1 MLIIYYMSNTKSD
14 SDSENKKLTRLS
26 EVRYRKTGNE
36 VQSNLTQEDI
46 NLLLE
51 EYEEVNDVT
60 TELKTGIH
68 IRYYS
73 LVKDKKK
80 RGELKRMFRLGGTII
95 KIDPEFKYVVLTN
108 GKLSWCVQLD
118 NTIIYKKMSIK
129 DIKNFYENELD
140 DKDNIIKQKDKKI
153 DKLKKIVEQLL
164 EENKVMKKYIKSL

>member
-1 MLIIYYMSNTKSD
+1 MLIIYYMSNSN
-14 SDSENKKLTRLS
+14 SDSETKKLTRLS

-73 LVKDKKK
+73 LVKDKDKKK
-80 RGELKRMFRLGGTII
+80 RGDFKKLFRLGGTII

-108 GKLSWCVQLD
+108 GKLSWCVQLE

-129 DIKNFYENELD
+129 DIKDFYENELD
-140 DKDNIIKQKDKKI
+140 VKDDIIKRKDKKI
-153 DKLKKIVEQLL
+153 GKLKEIVEQLL

>member
-1 MLIIYYMSNTKSD
+1 MSNSNIN

-60 TELKTGIH
+60 TELRTGIH

-80 RGELKRMFRLGGTII
+80 KGEFKKLFRLGGNII
-95 KIDPEFKYVVLTN
+95 KIDPDFKYVVLTN

-129 DIKNFYENELD
+129 DIKDFYENELD
-140 DKDNIIKQKDKKI
+140 VKDDIIKRKDNKI
-153 DKLKKIVEQLL
+153 GKLKGIIEQLL

>member
-1 MLIIYYMSNTKSD
+1 MSNSN
-14 SDSENKKLTRLS
+14 SDSETKKLTRLS
-26 EVRYRKTGNE
+26 DVRYRKTGNE

-80 RGELKRMFRLGGTII
+80 RGEFKKLFRLGGTII
-95 KIDPEFKYVVLTN
+95 KIDSEFKYVVLTN

-129 DIKNFYENELD
+129 EIKDFYENELNVKD
-140 DKDNIIKQKDKKI
+140 DIIKRKDKKI
-153 DKLKKIVEQLL
+153 GKLKEIIKQLL
-164 EENKVMKKYIKSL
+164 EENKVMKKYIKTR

>member
-1 MLIIYYMSNTKSD
+1 MSNTN

-60 TELKTGIH
+60 TELKTGLH

-80 RGELKRMFRLGGTII
+80 KGEFKKLFRLGGNII

-108 GKLSWCVQLD
+108 GKLSWCIQLD

-129 DIKNFYENELD
+129 DIKDFYENELNVKD
-140 DKDNIIKQKDKKI
+140 DIIKRKDKKI
-153 DKLKKIVEQLL
+153 EKLKDIIEKLL

>member
-1 MLIIYYMSNTKSD
+1 MLIIYYMSNSN
-14 SDSENKKLTRLS
+14 SDSETKKLTRLS

-68 IRYYS
+68 IRYFS

-80 RGELKRMFRLGGTII
+80 RGDFKKLFRLGGTII

-129 DIKNFYENELD
+129 DIKDFYENELD
-140 DKDNIIKQKDKKI
+140 VKDDIIKRKDKKI
-153 DKLKKIVEQLL
+153 GKLKEIIKQLL
-164 EENKVMKKYIKSL
+164 EENKVMKKYIKTR

>member
-1 MLIIYYMSNTKSD
+1 MSNQN
-14 SDSENKKLTRLS
+14 SDSETKKLTRLS

-60 TELKTGIH
+60 TQLKTGIH

-73 LVKDKKK
+73 LVKDKRKK
-80 RGELKRMFRLGGTII
+80 GEFKKLFRLGGTII

-129 DIKNFYENELD
+129 EIKDFYENELD
-140 DKDNIIKQKDKKI
+140 IKDDIIKRKDKKI
-153 DKLKKIVEQLL
+153 GKLKEIIEQLL
-164 EENKVMKKYIKSL
+164 EENKVMKKYIKSLR

>member
-1 MLIIYYMSNTKSD
+1 MSNSNIN

-60 TELKTGIH
+60 TELRTGIH

-80 RGELKRMFRLGGTII
+80 KGEFKKLFRLGGNII
-95 KIDPEFKYVVLTN
+95 KIDPDFKYVVLTN
-108 GKLSWCVQLD
+108 GKLSWCVQLY

-129 DIKNFYENELD
+129 DIKDFYENELD
-140 DKDNIIKQKDKKI
+140 VKDDIIKRKDNKIGKLKGIIK
-153 DKLKKIVEQLL
+153 QLL

>member
-1 MLIIYYMSNTKSD
+1 MSNSNIN

-60 TELKTGIH
+60 TELRTGIH

-80 RGELKRMFRLGGTII
+80 KGEFKKLFRLGGNII
-95 KIDPEFKYVVLTN
+95 KIDPDFKYVVLTN
-108 GKLSWCVQLD
+108 GKLSWCVQLY

-129 DIKNFYENELD
+129 DIKDFYENELD
-140 DKDNIIKQKDKKI
+140 VKDDIIKRKDNKI
-153 DKLKKIVEQLL
+153 GKLKGIIEQLL

>member
-1 MLIIYYMSNTKSD
+1 MSNTNTNID
-14 SDSENKKLTRLS
+14 TNSDSENKKLTRLS

-60 TELKTGIH
+60 TELKTGLH

-80 RGELKRMFRLGGTII
+80 REFKKLFRLGGNII

-129 DIKNFYENELD
+129 DIKDFYENELD
-140 DKDNIIKQKDKKI
+140 VKDDIIKRKDKKLE
-153 DKLKKIVEQLL
+153 KLKDIIEKLL